1 MLFSVRD
8 TGIGIPSHEVSR
20 IFEKFHRVH
29 DQKGRSYEGTG
40 IGLALTQELVRLHGG
55 KLEVESTFGV
65 GTTFVVL
72 LRLGYSHLPEDQIVR
87 GSDIFET
94 ATIERDY
101 GASVVEEASRWSI
114 TTTGDDHALSAR
126 ALSTA
131 SSDTN
136 STTALRTH
144 QWLPISSRG
153 CRILVADDNEDMRRY
168 VKGVLAQFYE
178 VIEAANGQDA
188 LSIAVQDTPDLI
200 LSDIMMP
207 TLGGYGLLKVIRS
220 SPETRSTP
228 FILLSAQAGEEAKV
242 QGLLAGADDYLAKPF
257 SAKELVARVHTH
269 LDIARMRAELEK
281 SVKERT
287 KDLMESEERY
297 R

>member
-65 GTTFVVL
+65 GTTFVIL
-72 LRLGYSHLPEDQIVR
+72 LRLGYSHLPEDQVVL
-87 GSDIFET
+87 GSDLLDT
-94 ATIERDY
+94 TIERDY

-114 TTTGDDHALSAR
+114 PATGSDQLSGR

-136 STTALRTH
+136 STTALRTN

-168 VKGVLAQFYE
+168 VKGVLSQFYE

-188 LSIAVQDTPDLI
+188 LSIAVQGAADLI

-228 FILLSAQAGEEAKV
+228 FILLSAQAGEEARV
-242 QGLLAGADDYLAKPF
+242 EGLLAGADDYLAKPF
-257 SAKELVARVHTH
+257 SAKELIARVHTH